1 VISRQGMRLSELMQ
15 HKHNTELDAAFLDWP
30 VHMQRA
36 LDLADSVLT
45 AAPNPRVGCVLVHD
59 GQVISEGWHSA
70 AGADHAEVMALT
82 NAGRDPRGATAFV
95 SLEPCAHHGKTGPC
109 SDALIAAGIAR
120 VVIPMQDPNPEV
132 AGKGIAKMEEAGI
145 EVIMLPDFETAARR
159 LNPGFFH
166 RIEQGRPLVRMKLA
180 MSLDGRTALA
190 NGASKWITDAA
201 SRADVQRLRAAS
213 SAVLTGVGTVL
224 ADDPSLNVRR
234 DELGLSEAQLLSNE
248 LNLQEPPLRIVLD
261 SRRRMPANAKL
272 LGLDGQVVVYSTA
285 TATAENSE
293 LLDSEYVDLRLAG
306 SGDRVDLQTVLE
318 SLAAEYQCNDVLIEA
333 GPTLCGAFLQS
344 KLVDE
349 LVVYIAPKLLGSDA
363 KPLLDLV
370 GITQMSAA
378 PEFQIVETQQLDND
392 VKLVLKP
399 LANPGFTE

>member
-1 VISRQGMRLSELMQ
+1 MQ

-285 TATAENSE
+285 SAENSE
-293 LLDSEYVDLRLAG
+293 LLDSENVDLRLAG

>member
-1 VISRQGMRLSELMQ
+1 MRLSELMQ

-261 SRRRMPANAKL
+261 SRRRMPPTAKL

-285 TATAENSE
+285 SAENSE
-293 LLDSEYVDLRLAG
+293 LLDSENVDLRLAG

-333 GPTLCGAFLQS
+333 GPTLCGAFFQS

-370 GITQMSAA
+370 GITQISAA
-378 PEFQIVETQQLDND
+378 PEFQIIETQQVDND

>member
-285 TATAENSE
+285 TAENSE
-293 LLDSEYVDLRLAG
+293 LLDSENVDLRLAG

-378 PEFQIVETQQLDND
+378 PEFQIIETQQLDND

>member
-1 VISRQGMRLSELMQ
+1 MQ
-15 HKHNTELDAAFLDWP
+15 HKHNTELDATFLDWP

-213 SAVLTGVGTVL
+213 SAVLTGIGTVL
-224 ADDPSLNVRR
+224 TDDPSLNVRR

-261 SRRRMPANAKL
+261 SGRRMPATAKM
-272 LGLDGQVVVYSTA
+272 LGLDGQVVVYSTVS
-285 TATAENSE
+285 AEDSE
-293 LLDSEYVDLRLAG
+293 LLGSENVDLRVAG

-333 GPTLCGAFLQS
+333 GPTLCGAILQS

-363 KPLLDLV
+363 KPLLELV
-370 GITQMSAA
+370 GITQMSGA
-378 PEFQIVETQQLDND
+378 PEFQIVETQQLDSD

-399 LANPGFTE
+399 AANRRFAE

>member
-1 VISRQGMRLSELMQ
+1 MRLSELMQ

-201 SRADVQRLRAAS
+201 SRADVERLRAAS

-261 SRRRMPANAKL
+261 SRRRMPPTAKL
-272 LGLDGQVVVYSTA
+272 LGLDGRVVVYSTVS
-285 TATAENSE
+285 AENSE
-293 LLDSEYVDLRLAG
+293 LLNSENVDLRLAG
-306 SGDRVDLQTVLE
+306 SGDRIDLQTVLE

-333 GPTLCGAFLQS
+333 GPTLCGAFFQS

-370 GITQMSAA
+370 GITQISAA
-378 PEFQIVETQQLDND
+378 PEFQIIETQQVDND

>member
-1 VISRQGMRLSELMQ
+1 MISRQGMRLSELMQ

-261 SRRRMPANAKL
+261 SRRRMPATAKL

-285 TATAENSE
+285 SAENSE
-293 LLDSEYVDLRLAG
+293 LLDSENVDLRLAG

-333 GPTLCGAFLQS
+333 GPTLCGAFFQS

-349 LVVYIAPKLLGSDA
+349 LVIYIAPKLLGSDA

>member
-1 VISRQGMRLSELMQ
+1 MQ

-30 VHMQRA
+30 VHMQQA

-261 SRRRMPANAKL
+261 SRRRMPPTAKL

-285 TATAENSE
+285 SAENSE
-293 LLDSEYVDLRLAG
+293 LLDNENVDLRLAG

-318 SLAAEYQCNDVLIEA
+318 SLAADYQCNDVLIEA
-333 GPTLCGAFLQS
+333 GPTLCGAFFQS

-378 PEFQIVETQQLDND
+378 PEFQIIETQQVDND

>member
-1 VISRQGMRLSELMQ
+1 MQ

-30 VHMQRA
+30 VHMQQA

-213 SAVLTGVGTVL
+213 SAVLTGVDTVL

-261 SRRRMPANAKL
+261 SRRRMPPTAKL
-272 LGLDGQVVVYSTA
+272 LGLDGRVVVYSTVS
-285 TATAENSE
+285 AENSE
-293 LLDSEYVDLRLAG
+293 LLNSENVDLRLAG
-306 SGDRVDLQTVLE
+306 SGDRIDLQTVLE

-333 GPTLCGAFLQS
+333 GPTLCGAFFQS

-370 GITQMSAA
+370 GITQISAA
-378 PEFQIVETQQLDND
+378 PEFQIIETQQVDND

>member
-1 VISRQGMRLSELMQ
+1 VISRQGMRLLELMQ

-213 SAVLTGVGTVL
+213 SAVLTGIGTVL
-224 ADDPSLNVRR
+224 ADDLSLNVRR

-261 SRRRMPANAKL
+261 SRRRMPPTAKL

-285 TATAENSE
+285 SAENSE
-293 LLDSEYVDLRLAG
+293 LLDSENVDLRLAG

-333 GPTLCGAFLQS
+333 GPTLCGAFFQS

>member
-1 VISRQGMRLSELMQ
+1 MRLSELMQ

-190 NGASKWITDAA
+190 SGASKWITDAA

-261 SRRRMPANAKL
+261 SRRRMPPTAKL
-272 LGLDGQVVVYSTA
+272 LGLDGRVVVYSTVS
-285 TATAENSE
+285 AENSE
-293 LLDSEYVDLRLAG
+293 LLNSENVDLRLAG
-306 SGDRVDLQTVLE
+306 SGDRIDLQTVLE

-333 GPTLCGAFLQS
+333 GPTLCGAFFQS

-370 GITQMSAA
+370 GITQISAA
-378 PEFQIVETQQLDND
+378 PEFQIIETQQVDND

>member
-1 VISRQGMRLSELMQ
+1 MRLSELMQ

-82 NAGRDPRGATAFV
+82 NAGREPRGATAFV

-190 NGASKWITDAA
+190 SGASKWITDAA

-234 DELGLSEAQLLSNE
+234 DELELGEAQLLSNE
-248 LNLQEPPLRIVLD
+248 LNLQEPQLRIVLD
-261 SRRRMPANAKL
+261 SRRRMPPTAKL

-285 TATAENSE
+285 SAENSE
-293 LLDSEYVDLRLAG
+293 LLDSENVDLRLAG

-318 SLAAEYQCNDVLIEA
+318 SLAVDYQCNDVLIEA
-333 GPTLCGAFLQS
+333 GPTLCGAFFQS

-378 PEFQIVETQQLDND
+378 PEFQIIETQQLDND

-399 LANPGFTE
+399 LANPRFTE

>member
-1 VISRQGMRLSELMQ
+1 MISRQGMRLSELMQ

-82 NAGRDPRGATAFV
+82 NAGREPRGATAFV

-180 MSLDGRTALA
+180 MSLDARTALA
-190 NGASKWITDAA
+190 NGVSKWITDAA

-234 DELGLSEAQLLSNE
+234 DELKLSEAQLLSNE

-261 SRRRMPANAKL
+261 SKRRMPATAKL

-285 TATAENSE
+285 NAKNSD
-293 LLDSEYVDLRLAG
+293 LLDSENVDFRLAG
-306 SGDRVDLQTVLE
+306 SGDRVDLQTVLV

-333 GPTLCGAFLQS
+333 GPTLCGAFVQS

-349 LVVYIAPKLLGSDA
+349 LVVYIAPQLLGSDA
-363 KPLLDLV
+363 KPLLELV

-378 PEFQIVETQQLDND
+378 PEFQIVETKQLDND

-399 LANPGFTE
+399 LANPGFTK

>member
-1 VISRQGMRLSELMQ
+1 MQ

-261 SRRRMPANAKL
+261 SRRRMPPTAKL
-272 LGLDGQVVVYSTA
+272 LGLDGRVVVYSTVS
-285 TATAENSE
+285 AENSE
-293 LLDSEYVDLRLAG
+293 LLNSENVDLRLAG
-306 SGDRVDLQTVLE
+306 SGDRIDLQTVLE

-333 GPTLCGAFLQS
+333 GPTLCGAFFQS

-378 PEFQIVETQQLDND
+378 PEFQIIETQQVDND

>member
-1 VISRQGMRLSELMQ
+1 MQ

-30 VHMQRA
+30 VHMQQA

-224 ADDPSLNVRR
+224 TDDPSLNVRR

-261 SRRRMPANAKL
+261 SRRRMPPTAKL
-272 LGLDGQVVVYSTA
+272 LGLDGRVVVYSTVS
-285 TATAENSE
+285 AENSE
-293 LLDSEYVDLRLAG
+293 LLNSENVDLRLAG
-306 SGDRVDLQTVLE
+306 SGDRIDLQTVLE

-333 GPTLCGAFLQS
+333 GPTLCGAFFQS

-370 GITQMSAA
+370 GITQISAA
-378 PEFQIVETQQLDND
+378 PEFQIIETQQVDND

>member
-1 VISRQGMRLSELMQ
+1 MQ
-15 HKHNTELDAAFLDWP
+15 HKHNTELDATFLDWP

-45 AAPNPRVGCVLVHD
+45 AAPNPRVGCVLVND

-109 SDALIAAGIAR
+109 SDALIAAGIVR

-145 EVIMLPDFETAARR
+145 EVIMLPDFERAARR
-159 LNPGFFH
+159 LNPGFFR

-190 NGASKWITDAA
+190 NGVSKWITNTA

-213 SAVLTGVGTVL
+213 SAVLTGIGTVL

-234 DELGLSEAQLLSNE
+234 GELGLSEAQLLNNE
-248 LNLQEPPLRIVLD
+248 LNLREPPLRIVLD
-261 SRRRMPANAKL
+261 SRRRMPATAKL
-272 LGLDGQVVVYSTA
+272 LSLDGRVVLYSTA
-285 TATAENSE
+285 GVEESE
-293 LLDSEYVDLRLAG
+293 LSENGNVDRRVAG
-306 SGDRVDLQTVLE
+306 AGDRVDLQTVLE
-318 SLAAEYQCNDVLIEA
+318 SLAADYQCNEVLIEA

-363 KPLLDLV
+363 KPLLELV
-370 GITQMSAA
+370 GITQMSGA
-378 PEFQIVETQQLDND
+378 PEFQIVETQQLDSD

-399 LANPGFTE
+399 QENSGFAE

>member
-1 VISRQGMRLSELMQ
+1 MISRQGMRLSELMQ

-82 NAGRDPRGATAFV
+82 NAGREPRGATAFV

-190 NGASKWITDAA
+190 SGASKWITDAA
-201 SRADVQRLRAAS
+201 SRSDVQRLRAAS

-234 DELGLSEAQLLSNE
+234 DELELSEAQLLSNE

-261 SRRRMPANAKL
+261 SRRRMPPTAKL

-285 TATAENSE
+285 SAENSE
-293 LLDSEYVDLRLAG
+293 LLDSENVDLRLAG

-318 SLAAEYQCNDVLIEA
+318 SLAADYQCNDVLIEA
-333 GPTLCGAFLQS
+333 GPTLCGAFFQS

-349 LVVYIAPKLLGSDA
+349 LVIYIAPKLLGSDA

-378 PEFQIVETQQLDND
+378 PEFQIIETQQLDND

>member
-1 VISRQGMRLSELMQ
+1 MRLSELMQ

-82 NAGRDPRGATAFV
+82 NAGREPRGATAFV

-190 NGASKWITDAA
+190 SGASKWITDAA

-234 DELGLSEAQLLSNE
+234 DELELSEAQLLSNE

-261 SRRRMPANAKL
+261 SRRRMPPTAKL

-285 TATAENSE
+285 SAENSE
-293 LLDSEYVDLRLAG
+293 LLDSENVDLRLAG

-318 SLAAEYQCNDVLIEA
+318 SLAADYQCNDVLIEA
-333 GPTLCGAFLQS
+333 GPTLCGAFFQS

-378 PEFQIVETQQLDND
+378 PEFQIIETQQLDND

>member
-1 VISRQGMRLSELMQ
+1 MRLSELMQ
-15 HKHNTELDAAFLDWP
+15 HKHNTELDATFLDWP

-82 NAGRDPRGATAFV
+82 NAGRDSRGATAFV

-213 SAVLTGVGTVL
+213 SAVLTGIGTVL
-224 ADDPSLNVRR
+224 TDDPSLNVRR

-261 SRRRMPANAKL
+261 SGRRMPATAKM
-272 LGLDGQVVVYSTA
+272 LGLEGQVVVYSTA
-285 TATAENSE
+285 SADDSE
-293 LLDSEYVDLRLAG
+293 LRDSKNVDLRVAG
-306 SGDRVDLQTVLE
+306 SGDRVELQTVLE

-363 KPLLDLV
+363 KPLLELV
-370 GITQMSAA
+370 GITQMSGA
-378 PEFQIVETQQLDND
+378 PEFQIVETQQLDSD

-399 LANPGFTE
+399 LANPRFNE

>member
-1 VISRQGMRLSELMQ
+1 MISRQGMRLSELMQ

-234 DELGLSEAQLLSNE
+234 DELELSEAQLLSNE

-261 SRRRMPANAKL
+261 SRRRMPATAKL

-285 TATAENSE
+285 SAENSE
-293 LLDSEYVDLRLAG
+293 LLDSENVDLRLAG

-318 SLAAEYQCNDVLIEA
+318 SLAADYQCNDVLIEA

>member
-1 VISRQGMRLSELMQ
+1 MISRQGMRLSELMQ

-190 NGASKWITDAA
+190 SGASKWITDAA
-201 SRADVQRLRAAS
+201 SRVDVQRLRAAS

-261 SRRRMPANAKL
+261 SRRRMPPTAKL
-272 LGLDGQVVVYSTA
+272 LGLDGRVVVYSTVS
-285 TATAENSE
+285 AENSE
-293 LLDSEYVDLRLAG
+293 LLNSENVDLRLAG
-306 SGDRVDLQTVLE
+306 SGDRIDLQTVLE

-333 GPTLCGAFLQS
+333 GPTLCGAFFQS

-370 GITQMSAA
+370 GITQISAA
-378 PEFQIVETQQLDND
+378 PELQIIETQQVDND

>member
-82 NAGRDPRGATAFV
+82 NAGREPRGATAFV

-190 NGASKWITDAA
+190 SGASKWITDAA
-201 SRADVQRLRAAS
+201 SRSDVQRLRAAS

-234 DELGLSEAQLLSNE
+234 DELELSEAQLLSNE

-261 SRRRMPANAKL
+261 SRRRMPPTAKL

-285 TATAENSE
+285 SAENSE
-293 LLDSEYVDLRLAG
+293 LLDSENVDLRLAG

-318 SLAAEYQCNDVLIEA
+318 SLAADYQCNDVLIEA
-333 GPTLCGAFLQS
+333 GPTLCGAFFQS

-349 LVVYIAPKLLGSDA
+349 LVIYIAPKLLGSDA

-378 PEFQIVETQQLDND
+378 PEFQIIETQQLDND

>member
-1 VISRQGMRLSELMQ
+1 MRLSELMQ

-82 NAGRDPRGATAFV
+82 NAGREPRGATAFV

-234 DELGLSEAQLLSNE
+234 DELELSEAQLLSNE

-261 SRRRMPANAKL
+261 SRRRMPPTAKL
-272 LGLDGQVVVYSTA
+272 LGLDGRVVVYSTVS
-285 TATAENSE
+285 AENSE
-293 LLDSEYVDLRLAG
+293 LLNSENVDLRLAG
-306 SGDRVDLQTVLE
+306 SGDRIDLQTVLE

-333 GPTLCGAFLQS
+333 GPTLCGAFFQS

-370 GITQMSAA
+370 GITQISAA
-378 PEFQIVETQQLDND
+378 PEFQIIETQQVDND

>member
-1 VISRQGMRLSELMQ
+1 MRLSELMQ

-82 NAGRDPRGATAFV
+82 NAGREPRGATAFV

-190 NGASKWITDAA
+190 SGASKWITDAA
-201 SRADVQRLRAAS
+201 SRSDVQRLRAAS

-234 DELGLSEAQLLSNE
+234 DELELSEAQLLSNE

-261 SRRRMPANAKL
+261 SRRRMPPTAKL

-285 TATAENSE
+285 SAENSE
-293 LLDSEYVDLRLAG
+293 LLDSENVDLRLAG

-333 GPTLCGAFLQS
+333 GPTLCGAFFQS

-349 LVVYIAPKLLGSDA
+349 LVIYIAPKLLGSDA

-378 PEFQIVETQQLDND
+378 PEFQIIETQQLDND

>member
-1 VISRQGMRLSELMQ
+1 MISRQGMRLSELMQ

-30 VHMQRA
+30 VHMQQA

-234 DELGLSEAQLLSNE
+234 DELGLSEAQLLRNE

-261 SRRRMPANAKL
+261 SRRRMPPTAKL
-272 LGLDGQVVVYSTA
+272 LGLDGRVVVYSTVS
-285 TATAENSE
+285 AENSE
-293 LLDSEYVDLRLAG
+293 LLNSENVDLRLAG
-306 SGDRVDLQTVLE
+306 SGDRIDLQTVLE

-333 GPTLCGAFLQS
+333 GPTLCGAFFQS

-370 GITQMSAA
+370 GITQISAA
-378 PEFQIVETQQLDND
+378 PEFQIIETQQVDND

>member
-285 TATAENSE
+285 TAENSE
-293 LLDSEYVDLRLAG
+293 LLDSENVDLRLAG

>member
-1 VISRQGMRLSELMQ
+1 MQ

-82 NAGRDPRGATAFV
+82 NAGREPRGATAFV

-261 SRRRMPANAKL
+261 SRRRMPPTAKL

-285 TATAENSE
+285 SAENSE
-293 LLDSEYVDLRLAG
+293 LLNSENVDLRLAG

-318 SLAAEYQCNDVLIEA
+318 SLAADYQCNDVLIEA
-333 GPTLCGAFLQS
+333 GPTLCGAFFQS

-370 GITQMSAA
+370 GITQISAA
-378 PEFQIVETQQLDND
+378 PEFQIIETQQVDND

>member
-1 VISRQGMRLSELMQ
+1 MISRQGMRLSELMQ

-82 NAGRDPRGATAFV
+82 NAGREPRGATAFV

-190 NGASKWITDAA
+190 SGASKWITDAA

-234 DELGLSEAQLLSNE
+234 DELELSEAQLLSNE

-261 SRRRMPANAKL
+261 SRRRMPPTAKL

-285 TATAENSE
+285 SAENSE
-293 LLDSEYVDLRLAG
+293 LLDSENVDLRLAG
-306 SGDRVDLQTVLE
+306 SGDRIDLQTVLE
-318 SLAAEYQCNDVLIEA
+318 SLAADYQCNDVLIEA
-333 GPTLCGAFLQS
+333 GPTLCGAFFQS

-378 PEFQIVETQQLDND
+378 PEFQIIETQQLDND

>member
-1 VISRQGMRLSELMQ
+1 MISRQGMRLSELMQ

-82 NAGRDPRGATAFV
+82 NAGREPRGATAFV

-190 NGASKWITDAA
+190 SGASKWITDAA

-234 DELGLSEAQLLSNE
+234 DELELSEAQLLSNE

-261 SRRRMPANAKL
+261 SRRRMPATAKL

-285 TATAENSE
+285 SAENSE
-293 LLDSEYVDLRLAG
+293 LLDSENVDLRLAG

-349 LVVYIAPKLLGSDA
+349 LVIYIAPKLLGSDA

>member
-30 VHMQRA
+30 VRMQRA

-82 NAGRDPRGATAFV
+82 NAGREPRGATAFV

-190 NGASKWITDAA
+190 SGASKWITDAA

-234 DELGLSEAQLLSNE
+234 DELELSEAQLLSNE
-248 LNLQEPPLRIVLD
+248 LNLQEPPMRIVLD
-261 SRRRMPANAKL
+261 SRRRMPPTAKL

-285 TATAENSE
+285 SAENSE
-293 LLDSEYVDLRLAG
+293 LLDNENVDLRLAG

-318 SLAAEYQCNDVLIEA
+318 SLAADYQCNDVLIEA
-333 GPTLCGAFLQS
+333 GPTLCGAFFQS

-378 PEFQIVETQQLDND
+378 PEFQIIETQQLDND

>member
-1 VISRQGMRLSELMQ
+1 MQ

-82 NAGRDPRGATAFV
+82 NAGREPRGATAFV

-190 NGASKWITDAA
+190 SGASKWITDAA

-261 SRRRMPANAKL
+261 SRRRMPATAKL

-285 TATAENSE
+285 SAENSE
-293 LLDSEYVDLRLAG
+293 LLDSENVDLRLAG

-318 SLAAEYQCNDVLIEA
+318 SLAVDYQCNDVLIEA
-333 GPTLCGAFLQS
+333 GPTLCGAFFQS

-378 PEFQIVETQQLDND
+378 PEFQIIETQQLDND

-399 LANPGFTE
+399 LANPRFTE

>member
-1 VISRQGMRLSELMQ
+1 MTSRQGMRLSELMQ

-30 VHMQRA
+30 VHMQQA

-213 SAVLTGVGTVL
+213 SAVLTGGDTGL

-261 SRRRMPANAKL
+261 SRRRMPPTAKL
-272 LGLDGQVVVYSTA
+272 LGLDGRVVVYSTVS
-285 TATAENSE
+285 AENSE
-293 LLDSEYVDLRLAG
+293 LLNSENVDLRLAG
-306 SGDRVDLQTVLE
+306 SGDRIDLQTVLE

-333 GPTLCGAFLQS
+333 GPTLCGAFFQS

-370 GITQMSAA
+370 GITQISAA
-378 PEFQIVETQQLDND
+378 PEFQIIETQHVDND

>member
-1 VISRQGMRLSELMQ
+1 MQ

-30 VHMQRA
+30 VHMQQA

-261 SRRRMPANAKL
+261 SRRRMPPTAKL
-272 LGLDGQVVVYSTA
+272 LGLDGRVVVYSTVS
-285 TATAENSE
+285 AENSE
-293 LLDSEYVDLRLAG
+293 LLNSENVDLRLAG
-306 SGDRVDLQTVLE
+306 SGDRIDLQTVLE

-333 GPTLCGAFLQS
+333 GPTLCGAFFQS

-370 GITQMSAA
+370 GITQISAA
-378 PEFQIVETQQLDND
+378 PEFQIIETQQVDND

>member
-1 VISRQGMRLSELMQ
+1 MQ

-82 NAGRDPRGATAFV
+82 NAGREPRGATAFV

-190 NGASKWITDAA
+190 SGASKWITDAA

-234 DELGLSEAQLLSNE
+234 DELELSEAQLLSNE

-261 SRRRMPANAKL
+261 SRRRMPPTAKL

-285 TATAENSE
+285 SAENSE
-293 LLDSEYVDLRLAG
+293 LLDSENVDLRLAG

-318 SLAAEYQCNDVLIEA
+318 SLAADYQCNDVLIEA
-333 GPTLCGAFLQS
+333 GPTLCGAFFQS

-378 PEFQIVETQQLDND
+378 PEFQIIETQQLDND

-399 LANPGFTE
+399 LANPRFTE

>member
-1 VISRQGMRLSELMQ
+1 MRLSELMQ

-82 NAGRDPRGATAFV
+82 NAGREPRGATAFV

-213 SAVLTGVGTVL
+213 SAVLTGIGTVL
-224 ADDPSLNVRR
+224 ADDLSLNVRR

-261 SRRRMPANAKL
+261 SRRRMPPTAKL

-285 TATAENSE
+285 SAENSE
-293 LLDSEYVDLRLAG
+293 LLDSENVDLRLAG

-333 GPTLCGAFLQS
+333 GPTLCGAFFQS

>member
-1 VISRQGMRLSELMQ
+1 MRLSELMQ

-82 NAGRDPRGATAFV
+82 NAGRDPRGATVFV

-285 TATAENSE
+285 TAENSE
-293 LLDSEYVDLRLAG
+293 LLDSENVDLRLAG

>member
-1 VISRQGMRLSELMQ
+1 MISRQGMRLSELMQ

-82 NAGRDPRGATAFV
+82 NAGREPRGATAFV

-190 NGASKWITDAA
+190 SGASKWITDAA
-201 SRADVQRLRAAS
+201 SRSDVQRLRAAS

-234 DELGLSEAQLLSNE
+234 DELELSEAQLLSNE

-261 SRRRMPANAKL
+261 SRRRMPATAKL

-285 TATAENSE
+285 TAENSE
-293 LLDSEYVDLRLAG
+293 LLDSENVDLRLAG

>member
-1 VISRQGMRLSELMQ
+1 MRLSELMQ

-82 NAGRDPRGATAFV
+82 NAGREPRGATAFV

-190 NGASKWITDAA
+190 SGASKWITDAA

-234 DELGLSEAQLLSNE
+234 DELELSEAQLLSNE
-248 LNLQEPPLRIVLD
+248 LNLQEPPMRIVLD
-261 SRRRMPANAKL
+261 SRRRMPPTAKL

-285 TATAENSE
+285 SAENSE
-293 LLDSEYVDLRLAG
+293 LLDSENVDLRLAG

-318 SLAAEYQCNDVLIEA
+318 SLAVDYQCNDVLIEA
-333 GPTLCGAFLQS
+333 GPTLCGAFFQS

-378 PEFQIVETQQLDND
+378 PEFQIIETQQLDND

-399 LANPGFTE
+399 LANPRFTE

>member
-1 VISRQGMRLSELMQ
+1 MISRQGMRLSELMQ

-201 SRADVQRLRAAS
+201 SRSDVQRLRAAS

-261 SRRRMPANAKL
+261 SRRRMPATAKL

-285 TATAENSE
+285 SAENSE
-293 LLDSEYVDLRLAG
+293 LLDSENVDLRLAG

-318 SLAAEYQCNDVLIEA
+318 SLAADYQCNDVLIEA

>member
-1 VISRQGMRLSELMQ
+1 MISRQGMRLSELMQ

-30 VHMQRA
+30 VRMQRA

-82 NAGRDPRGATAFV
+82 NAGREPRGATAFV

-190 NGASKWITDAA
+190 SGASKWITDAA

-234 DELGLSEAQLLSNE
+234 DELELSEAQLLSNE
-248 LNLQEPPLRIVLD
+248 LNLQEPPMRIVLD
-261 SRRRMPANAKL
+261 SRRRMPPTAKL

-285 TATAENSE
+285 SAENSE
-293 LLDSEYVDLRLAG
+293 LLDNENVDLRLAG

-318 SLAAEYQCNDVLIEA
+318 SLAADYQCNDVLIEA
-333 GPTLCGAFLQS
+333 GPTLCGAFFQS

-378 PEFQIVETQQLDND
+378 PEFQIIETQQLDND

>member
-1 VISRQGMRLSELMQ
+1 MISRQGMRLSELMQ

-234 DELGLSEAQLLSNE
+234 DELELSEAQLLSNE

-261 SRRRMPANAKL
+261 SRRRMPPTAKL
-272 LGLDGQVVVYSTA
+272 LGLDGRVVVYSTVS
-285 TATAENSE
+285 AENSE
-293 LLDSEYVDLRLAG
+293 LLNSENVDLRLAG
-306 SGDRVDLQTVLE
+306 SGDRIDLQTVLE

-333 GPTLCGAFLQS
+333 GPTLCGAFFQS

-370 GITQMSAA
+370 GITQISAA
-378 PEFQIVETQQLDND
+378 PEFQIIETQQVDND